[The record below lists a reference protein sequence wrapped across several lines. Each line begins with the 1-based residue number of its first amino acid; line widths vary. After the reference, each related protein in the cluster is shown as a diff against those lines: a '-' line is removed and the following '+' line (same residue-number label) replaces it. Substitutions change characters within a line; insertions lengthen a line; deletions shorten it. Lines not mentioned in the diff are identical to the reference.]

1 MELRQIRH
9 FLAVAEHKQFGRA
22 AEAVS
27 LSQQALSHSV
37 ATLEADLQ
45 VKLFERGRF
54 GAELTPMGRL
64 FEKRARMACGELDF
78 AAAELMAFKGGV
90 DGQLRIGITPNF
102 AADVAPDAVLL
113 FAKAR
118 PRIRVSVTV
127 GTSKQLFELLTAGK
141 IELAFT
147 SPLASPDP
155 ESGLEHRPLN
165 CAYQHA
171 LNIVSMKPGHPLSSG
186 RIDIAGLGQHRWCI
200 PDGFTKPW
208 EDVFSLIRNAGGEG
222 PRYVVRTDCLDLA
235 KALIMRS
242 DFISLLGLES
252 VRTEVEAGLIVVRDI
267 GLPTRSV
274 QAFVTHLERHALQ
287 PASSAIISCFERA
300 TRALSK
306 EYRAEPATKEVELAE
321 PSALG

>member
-90 DGQLRIGITPNF
+90 DGQLRIGVTPNF
-102 AADVAPDAVLL
+102 AADVAPEAVLL

-118 PRIRVSVTV
+118 PRIRISVTV

-147 SPLASPDP
+147 CPLAIPDP
-155 ESGLEHRPLN
+155 ESGLEHRPLD

-171 LNIVSMKPGHPLSSG
+171 LNLVSMNLATRCPRGASMSPVLGSIGGAFRTASPSHGRTYSPSSATPAA
-186 RIDIAGLGQHRWCI
+186 R
-200 PDGFTKPW
+200 
-208 EDVFSLIRNAGGEG
+208 G
-222 PRYVVRTDCLDLA
+222 PAMSFVRTA
-235 KALIMRS
+235 WIWPR
-242 DFISLLGLES
+242 
-252 VRTEVEAGLIVVRDI
+252 R
-267 GLPTRSV
+267 
-274 QAFVTHLERHALQ
+274 
-287 PASSAIISCFERA
+287 
-300 TRALSK
+300 
-306 EYRAEPATKEVELAE
+306 
-321 PSALG
+321 